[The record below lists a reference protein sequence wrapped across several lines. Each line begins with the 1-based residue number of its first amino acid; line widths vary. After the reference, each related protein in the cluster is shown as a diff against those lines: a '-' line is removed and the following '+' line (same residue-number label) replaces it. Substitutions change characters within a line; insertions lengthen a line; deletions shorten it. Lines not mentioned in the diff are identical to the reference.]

1 MKHLIP
7 TIAALLL
14 TACSTQPVYI
24 TQPLPLPDRPDLPT
38 LKASDLQC
46 LTDSAYHRLVTRDIL
61 LRQYSEQCEAV
72 IKSTWEDTDD

>member
-1 MKHLIP
+1 MK
-7 TIAALLL
+7 IAAAAIATLLL

-38 LKASDLQC
+38 LQATELQC
-46 LTDSAYHRLVTRDIL
+46 LTDDAYQRLVTRDIL

-72 IKSTWEDTDD
+72 IKSTWEDAK